1 MDRAKLAEAILQSS
15 GDAIVATDSEGRIA
29 AWNVGAMRIFGFG
42 EAAALGQSLDLIV
55 PENQRARHWA
65 GYHEVMKTG
74 KSRYA
79 DGATLAVPAL
89 RADGSRISIEF
100 TIVPLKDGTGAMTGM
115 VSILRDVT
123 ERFAELR
130 ELRKALAAA
139 KAAAPV

>member
-65 GYHEVMKTG
+65 GYREVMKTG
-74 KSRYA
+74 RSRYA
-79 DGATLAVPAL
+79 AGPALAVPAL
-89 RADGSRISIEF
+89 RADGSRSRSSL
-100 TIVPLKDGTGAMTGM
+100 P
-115 VSILRDVT
+115 SCR
-123 ERFAELR
+123 
-130 ELRKALAAA
+130 
-139 KAAAPV
+139 